1 MVKDSEGTLGFT
13 HVIQGKD
20 YSWEVSLPLVM
31 SNRNKYTL
39 ELTLFDRV
47 TDFGEKLLS
56 SFENSQVLRATF

>member
-31 SNRNKYTL
+31 STRNKYTL

-47 TDFGEKLLS
+47 TDFGEKLL
-56 SFENSQVLRATF
+56 